1 MSHSSLPSRI
11 SFFCEPIFART
22 SVSTCSSTFNSAVM
36 MVTISWRIV
45 SRSSTKST
53 CGLDTRKSMIRWES
67 RTVFSRLK
75 RISAEDQFPFPRELA
90 LHFLEHLLVRD
101 SCPLHLVRVLG
112 KDLANLLIQPVLD
125 GDFFRHHLAN
135 LRRQVLRALGLDHLG
150 GRQPLDDFLG
160 HVADVIARQKHS
172 VSLSTSSVTI
182 SV

>member
-22 SVSTCSSTFNSAVM
+22 SLSTCSSTFNSAVM
-36 MVTISWRIV
+36 MVTISWRMV

-53 CGLDTRKSMIRWES
+53 SGFDTRKSMIRWES

-90 LHFLEHLLVRD
+90 LHLLEHLLVRD

-112 KDLANLLIQPVLD
+112 KDFANLLVQPVLD
-125 GDFFRHHLAN
+125 RDFFRHHLPD
-135 LRRQVLRALGLDHLG
+135 LRRQVVRMLGLDHLG
-150 GRQPLDDFLG
+150 GSQPLDDFLG
-160 HVADVIARQKHS
+160 HVSDVVARQKHFG
-172 VSLSTSSVTI
+172 SLSASGVTI